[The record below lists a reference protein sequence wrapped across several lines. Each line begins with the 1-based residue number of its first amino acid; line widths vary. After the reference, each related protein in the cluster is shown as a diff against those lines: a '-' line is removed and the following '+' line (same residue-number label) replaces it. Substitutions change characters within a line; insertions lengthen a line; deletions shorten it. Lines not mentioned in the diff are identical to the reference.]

1 MIDMFSLTSGI
12 PTYYNQLLS
21 KTDKFLDHS
30 NKFLAKSN
38 SDQRT
43 SRKNYN
49 GVPSY
54 ATIKEERIKCGKSCL
69 MCPHG
74 PYYYAY
80 WKDDNGKL
88 KKKYIGTRYDETWK
102 KPSKKRNKVG
112 ISLASH

>member
-12 PTYYNQLLS
+12 PTYYNQLLH

-30 NKFLAKSN
+30 KKFLGKSN
-38 SDQRT
+38 TEERA

-49 GVPSY
+49 DVPSN

-80 WKDDNGKL
+80 WKEDGKL
-88 KKKYIGTRYDETWK
+88 KKKYIGSRYDESWK
-102 KPSKKRNKVG
+102 IPVKKRNKTG

>member
-12 PTYYNQLLS
+12 PEHYNQLLH

-30 NKFLAKSN
+30 KKFLSKITSEERN
-38 SDQRT
+38 SK
-43 SRKNYN
+43 KNYQD
-49 GVPSY
+49 VPSN
-54 ATIKEERIKCGKSCL
+54 AIIREERIKCGKSCL

-80 WKDDNGKL
+80 WKDEYGKL
-88 KKKYIGTRYDETWK
+88 RKKYIGTKYEETWK
-102 KPSKKRNKVG
+102 KSIKKGNKVL